1 MNQSKFLNI
10 REVSKFLT
18 GKPDKIRYNRTPEEH
33 KEAIQELNNF
43 LEFWQNKYKK

>member
-1 MNQSKFLNI
+1 MANELINYRQLSTI
-10 REVSKFLT
+10 LT
-18 GKPDKIRYNRTPEEH
+18 GKPGLIRVDRESKKH